1 MNPPERFLTSLGQ
14 AVSVMSLYQVGHP
27 AWERALDQCYE
38 HLLELLEKEENPVFS
53 FLGSEIVYQDRLLQS
68 LRGWDWGGRLSAVG
82 IERLE
87 LVNPVSREE
96 LEGFMSDVLARISE
110 GKVSTAE
117 ARQMRDT
124 HVRYGRLKIKER
136 SDAERVGPEVTVAVG
151 FDLKDEVETVG
162 WLLDEIRERDT
173 LHLAEVETIVR
184 SLSVVMHGDQ
194 EFLIPLLMLK
204 HFDQYT
210 TTHALNVSVLAMA
223 LAEFIG
229 LEPREVKVFGI
240 AGLLHDLGKTRIPEE
255 ILNKP
260 GKLTYAERQIMNGHP
275 IEGARIILETEEE
288 LDLAA
293 VVAYEHHIRLD
304 GGGYPTF
311 AIPRPCHQASNM
323 VHVCDVFDALRTKR
337 PYRDAWGRD
346 RVLEYIEKGAGTEF
360 QPRLAHSFVEM
371 IQKWSDRLAL
381 LRSEEEELPIGVGA
395 ARPGS
400 EASEDD
406 GGVEAAAE
414 AARAAARRVE
424 QSGAAEPSEPEE

>member
-1 MNPPERFLTSLGQ
+1 MNPPGRFLTSLGQ
-14 AVSVMSLYQVGHP
+14 AVSVMSLYQEGHP
-27 AWERALDQCYE
+27 AWERALDQAYD
-38 HLLELLEKEENPVFS
+38 HLLELLETDDNPVFS
-53 FLGSEIVYQDRLLQS
+53 FLGNEIVYKDRLLHD

-82 IERLE
+82 VERLE
-87 LVNPVSREE
+87 LVDPVSRDE
-96 LEGFMSDVLARISE
+96 LEGFMTDVLGRITE

-117 ARQMRDT
+117 ARQMRET
-124 HVRYGRLKIKER
+124 NVRYGRLKIKER
-136 SDAERVGPEVTVAVG
+136 EEARPGHIEKQVDVAVG
-151 FDLKDEVETVG
+151 FDLKDEVETVT

-229 LEPREVKVFGI
+229 LEPGEVKAFGI

-260 GKLTYAERQIMNGHP
+260 GRLTYNEREIMNGHP
-275 IEGARIILETEEE
+275 VEGARIILETEEE

-346 RVLEYIEKGAGTEF
+346 RVLDYIEQGAGTEF
-360 QPRLAHSFVEM
+360 QPELARNFVQM
-371 IQKWSDRLAL
+371 IHKWSDRLAL
-381 LRSEEEELPIGVGA
+381 LRSEDEELPLTGGD
-395 ARPGS
+395 S
-400 EASEDD
+400 EEVQDE
-406 GGVEAAAE
+406 GGVEAAAA
-414 AARAAARRVE
+414 AARAAARSVE
-424 QSGAAEPSEPEE
+424 DAETAESGESDEA